1 MKPPSAQKEPD
12 ILQNYVYFS
21 ITSLDWTY
29 QRWWRCLAKPA
40 WPVYQNQDPLSS
52 VCSNPGGLPKRRKVH
67 HGPTPRHSIHFVYCE
82 RARWKLS
89 RWACRQA
96 GAPPPPPA
104 PVTSLLQDGSLGR
117 KGHSHLTKGR
127 EANDSPGPHSLAN
140 QRRGTRTQVSQAP
153 VGLGLPTRRKPEPAA
168 LRAPAACLPTG
179 GSTSGWKAAL
189 SEEGGR
195 GHAAPGLPRSQPA
208 LRRPRGP
215 EAETQGERSPEPS
228 PPTRRRRPLTS
239 AAGWHWQAPPPPQ
252 PKPDFRPPPPGRS
265 HWHCPWIGWESCPL
279 TEVLVPPQTDGSLL
293 RLRISLFLSPEFG
306 GGLGVGGRVFVF
318 CITKSSRWCLV
329 LFFFL
334 FLCFLTLKIKQ
345 GIHPCALHKLE
356 NTGKRIF

>member
-195 GHAAPGLPRSQPA
+195 GHAAPRLPHSQPA

-228 PPTRRRRPLTS
+228 PPTHLRGGLTLASTSATAAETRLPASSSRKKPLTLPLDWLRELSFNRGSSPASDRWLAIAPAHISLLVSGIRRRFGSWR
-239 AAGWHWQAPPPPQ
+239 
-252 PKPDFRPPPPGRS
+252 
-265 HWHCPWIGWESCPL
+265 ESL
-279 TEVLVPPQTDGSLL
+279 
-293 RLRISLFLSPEFG
+293 
-306 GGLGVGGRVFVF
+306 
-318 CITKSSRWCLV
+318 CILY
-329 LFFFL
+329 
-334 FLCFLTLKIKQ
+334 
-345 GIHPCALHKLE
+345 H
-356 NTGKRIF
+356 